1 MSEGTAANRT
11 AYTEA
16 LIELA
21 FDSDYQAVTVD
32 QIVERAGGSR
42 EDFERIFPSKQ
53 ACAVAAIEEV
63 MAANLATVQAAF
75 ESEERWPDNLRAG
88 AYAMA
93 RYVAG
98 HPKQVRFGMLDM
110 LWAGET
116 TGALRDQFFGRFV
129 AMIDAGREVAPDP
142 AAVPP
147 LAAESVV
154 GSITQALER
163 FSMERGGERDPV
175 AAVPEMMYLA
185 VRPYLGEEAAR
196 RELAIPPPSD

>member
-1 MSEGTAANRT
+1 MSEEAASRT

-16 LIELA
+16 LIDLA
-21 FDSDYQAVTVD
+21 FDSNYQAVTVE
-32 QIVERAGGSR
+32 QIVDRAGGSR
-42 EDFERIFPSKQ
+42 EDFERIFSSKQ
-53 ACAVAAIEEV
+53 ACAVAAIEDV
-63 MAANLATVQAAF
+63 MAANMTVVQAAF
-75 ESEERWPDNLRAG
+75 ESEERWPDTLRSG

-93 RYVAG
+93 RYVAD

-116 TGALRDQFFGRFV
+116 TGALRDQFFGKFI
-129 AMIDAGREVAPDP
+129 AMVEAGREVAPDP
-142 AAVPP
+142 EAVPQ

-154 GSITQALER
+154 GSITQALGR

-185 VRPYLGEEAAR
+185 VRPYLGEETAR
-196 RELAIPPPSD
+196 RELTIPPPSD

>member
-1 MSEGTAANRT
+1 MSDAKAAERT

-21 FDSDYQAVTVD
+21 FESDYQAVTVEG
-32 QIVERAGGSR
+32 IAARAGGSR

-63 MAANLATVQAAF
+63 MARNLQTVQEAYDGQ
-75 ESEERWPDNLRAG
+75 ERWPDSLRAG

-93 RYVAG
+93 RYVVD
-98 HPKQVRFGMLDM
+98 HPKEIRFGMLDM
-110 LWAGET
+110 LWAGEM
-116 TGALRDQFFGRFV
+116 TGALRDQYFGNFL
-129 AMIDAGREVAPDP
+129 AMVDAGRAAAPDP
-142 AAVPP
+142 DAVPP

-154 GSITQALER
+154 GSITQALGR

-196 RELAIPPPSD
+196 RELTIPPPTN

>member
-1 MSEGTAANRT
+1 MSEGRADRT

-21 FDSDYQAVTVD
+21 FESDYQSVTVAE
-32 QIVERAGGSR
+32 IVAGASGSR
-42 EDFERIFPSKQ
+42 DEFDRLFPSKQ

-63 MAANLATVQAAF
+63 MASNLRIVQAAF
-75 ESEERWPDNLRAG
+75 ESEERWPDSLRAG

-93 RYVAG
+93 RYVTD
-98 HPKQVRFGMLDM
+98 HPKEVRFGMLDM
-110 LWAGET
+110 LWAGEM
-116 TGALRDQFFGRFV
+116 TGALRDQFFGRFL
-129 AMIDAGREVAPDP
+129 AMVDAGRAAAPDP
-142 AAVPP
+142 DAVPP

-154 GSITQALER
+154 GSITQALGR
-163 FSMERGGERDPV
+163 FSLERGGERDPV

-196 RELAIPPPSD
+196 RELTIPPPSD

>member
-1 MSEGTAANRT
+1 MSEGKAASRT

-16 LIELA
+16 LIDLA
-21 FDSDYQAVTVD
+21 FESDYQAVTIE
-32 QIVERAGGSR
+32 QIVDRAGGSR
-42 EDFERIFPSKQ
+42 EDFERIFSSKQ
-53 ACAVAAIEEV
+53 ACAVAAIEDV
-63 MAANLATVQAAF
+63 MAANLNVVQAAF
-75 ESEERWPDNLRAG
+75 ESEERWPDTLRAG

-93 RYVAG
+93 RYVAD
-98 HPKQVRFGMLDM
+98 HPKEVRFGMLDM

-116 TGALRDQFFGRFV
+116 TGALRDQFFGKFV
-129 AMIDAGREVAPDP
+129 AMVEAGREVAPDP
-142 AAVPP
+142 EAVPP

-154 GSITQALER
+154 GSITQALGR

-196 RELAIPPPSD
+196 RELTIPPPSD

>member
-1 MSEGTAANRT
+1 MSGAKRADRS

-21 FDSDYQAVTVD
+21 FESNYQAVTVAE
-32 QIVERAGGSR
+32 IAAKAGGGK

-63 MAANLATVQAAF
+63 MARNLRVVQAAYD
-75 ESEERWPDNLRAG
+75 SEERWPDSLRTG

-93 RYVAG
+93 RYVAD
-98 HPKQVRFGMLDM
+98 HPKEVRFGMLDM
-110 LWAGET
+110 LWAGEM
-116 TGALRDQFFGRFV
+116 TGALRDQFFGRFL
-129 AMIDAGREVAPDP
+129 AMVDAGREVAPDP
-142 AAVPP
+142 DAVPP
-147 LAAESVV
+147 LAAESVI
-154 GSITQALER
+154 GSITQALGR
-163 FSMERGGERDPV
+163 FSLERGGERDPV

-196 RELAIPPPSD
+196 KELTIPPPSD

>member
-1 MSEGTAANRT
+1 MSDGRVAERT

-21 FDSDYQAVTVD
+21 FESDYQSVAVEE
-32 QIVERAGGSR
+32 IASRAGGSR
-42 EDFERIFPSKQ
+42 EDFERNFASKQ

-63 MAANLATVQAAF
+63 MAKNLRIVQAAF
-75 ESEERWPDNLRAG
+75 DSEERWPDSLRAG

-93 RYVAG
+93 RYVAD
-98 HPKQVRFGMLDM
+98 HPKEVRFGMLDM
-110 LWAGET
+110 LWAGEM
-116 TGALRDQFFGRFV
+116 TGALRDQFFGRFL
-129 AMIDAGREVAPDP
+129 AMVDAGREVARDPD
-142 AAVPP
+142 AVPP

-154 GSITQALER
+154 GSITQALGR

-196 RELAIPPPSD
+196 RELTIPPPSD